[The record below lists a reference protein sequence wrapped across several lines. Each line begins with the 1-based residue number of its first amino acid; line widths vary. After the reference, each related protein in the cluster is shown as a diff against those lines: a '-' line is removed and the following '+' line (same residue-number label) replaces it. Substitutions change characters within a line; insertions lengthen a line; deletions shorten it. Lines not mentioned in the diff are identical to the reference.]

1 MNTAYRA
8 CALLSLLLVALP
20 AHGQIYPSPSA
31 SGAVASDAAERSGVA
46 EPRSWDLSMRLGFQ
60 YNDNV
65 PHVADGTVFFFGLD
79 DTSAGITGQID
90 AAYRFI
96 QNGEWEAGA
105 TVMLN
110 GVAWFDTGEP
120 NDWSFGNFVPG
131 IYVRKF
137 FDLAGHAAHVQGDY
151 HFTQTWLRG
160 DNFMKQHEL
169 KASLGVELMTHLTVN
184 AGYAIAFRDFLEEFA
199 ETALQSRS
207 GELHAFYVSGMY
219 WFDGNRRAVS
229 LGYSYAI
236 SDADGANYEGDAHSL
251 NASFISHL
259 VGSLWLKLDGVW
271 TFENYDNGFVQPG
284 TVTAPGREETNIQN
298 YRITFLYVINQQW
311 SVDLFYDYTVWDSNQ
326 SLFSG
331 DQNLVGFGVN
341 FRF

>member
-1 MNTAYRA
+1 MRI
-8 CALLSLLLVALP
+8 SLL
-20 AHGQIYPSPSA
+20 PSIVVVLFTSCSLQAQVYTPSS
-31 SGAVASDAAERSGVA
+31 SGGYGDGSQTELAGSQAR
-46 EPRSWDLSMRLGFQ
+46 PWDLSMRLGFQ

-131 IYVRKF
+131 IYVKKYF
-137 FDLAGHAAHVQGDY
+137 VLADLPAYVQGDY
-151 HFTQTWLRG
+151 QFTQTWLRG
-160 DNFMKQHEL
+160 DNFLQQHSL
-169 KASLGVELMTHLTVN
+169 SASMGVELMKQLTVN
-184 AGYAIAFRDFLEEFA
+184 AGYSIAFRDFLEEFP

-207 GELHAFYVSGMY
+207 GDLHAFSVSGTY
-219 WFDGNRRAVS
+219 WFDGNRRAVT
-229 LGYSYAI
+229 LGYAFAL

-259 VGSLWLKLDGVW
+259 VGPLWVKLDGVW
-271 TFENYDNGFVQPG
+271 VFENYDNGFVQPG

-311 SVDLFYDYTVWDSNQ
+311 SVDLFYDYTIWDSNQ

-341 FRF
+341 VKF